1 MLHYTTTSLRDL
13 GVFTTVQSKSDTQK
27 AREQAIEQFH
37 RMAEDPGSSV
47 PADAFPDGLSR
58 DDLVV
63 FDPTTDIAE
72 KPASSGESDLIE
84 GVKRIAAFAVLKA
97 KKDTTG
103 KDIAPYC
110 VLIPRLL
117 SSEPLSEAEIMA
129 ITDKTFEKTFARFA
143 TAAADYSGQIES
155 ARAAIKLL
163 EPYLEPYIQAGQT
176 PAIVEEIEEAHK

>member
-1 MLHYTTTSLRDL
+1 MLHYTTVSLRDL
-13 GVFTTVQSKSDTQK
+13 GVFTTVQAKSDTQK

-37 RMAEDPGSSV
+37 RMAEDPANSV

-63 FDPTTDIAE
+63 FDPTDIAE

-97 KKDTTG
+97 KKDKAG
-103 KDIAPYC
+103 IDAVPYHA
-110 VLIPRLL
+110 LIPRLL
-117 SSEPLSEAEIMA
+117 AAQPLSETEANQIM
-129 ITDKTFEKTFARFA
+129 DKSFEKALSRFAA
-143 TAAADYSGQIES
+143 TAAEYSGQLED

-163 EPYLEPYIQAGQT
+163 GPYLEPYVQAGQT
-176 PAIVEEIEEAHK
+176 PAIVKEIEEAHN